1 MGMGKYIL
9 QRLAFTVLV
18 VIGISILVFFIT
30 HVVGNPVDI
39 MLPLQ
44 ASEEQRIAM
53 TKQLGLDKPLIV
65 QLGDFLKG
73 VATLDFGS
81 SWWQRR
87 PCMEVI
93 MDDLPLSMVLIGL
106 AILIAACVAIPLG
119 ILAAYRQG
127 SMLERFLTIF
137 NMGGI
142 CLPPFWIG
150 LMLMLV
156 FSVKL
161 GWLPTSGI
169 GTWKHMVLPAVT
181 ISFRPMG
188 QLAQIVRYEMIQQLK
203 GLYVITA
210 RAKGVGEVAVLF
222 KHALKNIMTS
232 AITMIGSDFGKQIGG
247 LSASVEVVF
256 GFPGFGSLI
265 SDTIENMDFPL
276 LQAEVF
282 CVAIIICLINLLVDI
297 LYAAVDP
304 RIRY

>member
-9 QRLAFTVLV
+9 QRLLFTVLV
-18 VIGISILVFFIT
+18 VIGISILVFVIT

-44 ASEEQRIAM
+44 ATEEQRQLL
-53 TKQLGLDKPLIV
+53 TTQLGLDKPMGE
-65 QLGDFLKG
+65 QLAIFLKD
-73 VATLDFGS
+73 AFRLEFGM

-93 MDDLPLSMVLIGL
+93 MDDLPLTALLIFF
-106 AILIAACVAIPLG
+106 ASVISVIVAIPCG
-119 ILAAYRQG
+119 IFAAYKPG
-127 SMLERFLTIF
+127 SLMDRVLTIF
-137 NMGGI
+137 SLGGI

-169 GTWKHMVLPAVT
+169 GTWKHMVLPAVA

-188 QLAQIVRYEMIQQLK
+188 HLAQIVRFEMIQQLNA
-203 GLYVITA
+203 LYVITA
-210 RAKGVGEVAVLF
+210 RAKGVNEAVILF
-222 KHALKNIMTS
+222 RHALKNIMTS
-232 AITMIGSDFGKQIGG
+232 SITMIGSDYGKQLGG

-256 GFPGFGSLI
+256 GFPGFGHLI
-265 SDTIENMDFPL
+265 SETISNMDFPL

-282 CVAIIICLINLLVDI
+282 CVAIIICMINLLVDI
-297 LYAAVDP
+297 LYAAFDP